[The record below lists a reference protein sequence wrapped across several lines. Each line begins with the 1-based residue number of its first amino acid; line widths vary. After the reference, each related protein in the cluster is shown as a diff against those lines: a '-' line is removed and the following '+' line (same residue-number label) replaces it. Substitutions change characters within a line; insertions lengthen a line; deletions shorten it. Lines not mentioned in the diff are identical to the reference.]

1 MAWVYLGL
9 AIVAEIIA
17 TSALQA
23 TQGFSKLWPSVLT
36 LAGYALAFYFLS
48 LTLRSIPLG
57 IAYAIWSGVGI
68 VCVSIIAYFLYKQS
82 LDLPAILGMSMIVG
96 GVVIINLFSKSVA
109 HEHWRAAHNC
119 IRVYLVQSWCMNAFR
134 TNAFRTNVSRT
145 KN

>member
-36 LAGYALAFYFLS
+36 LAGFALAFYFLS

-109 HEHWRAAHNC
+109 H
-119 IRVYLVQSWCMNAFR
+119 
-134 TNAFRTNVSRT
+134 
-145 KN
+145 